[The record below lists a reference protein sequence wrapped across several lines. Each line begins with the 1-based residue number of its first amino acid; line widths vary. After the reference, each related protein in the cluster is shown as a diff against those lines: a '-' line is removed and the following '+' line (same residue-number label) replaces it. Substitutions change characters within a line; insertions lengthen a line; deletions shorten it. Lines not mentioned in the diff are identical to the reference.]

1 MQCKERSSIN
11 ENISA
16 EKIANVLLNEAKTLR
31 TKDNTSIIFLDFDTN
46 NRIFSNVPE
55 P

>member
-1 MQCKERSSIN
+1 MQCKERNSLN
-11 ENISA
+11 EDMSA
-16 EKIANVLLNEAKTLR
+16 EKIANVLVNEAKTQR

-46 NRIFSNVPE
+46 NRFFSHIRE